1 VIKNEHG
8 ESRVE
13 QMNLG
18 DLHKN
23 QNLRMQ
29 IENSD
34 KWGVRPTIKDMIL
47 DDAIRVYR
55 NKMVHFDDSYFSE
68 LF

>member
-1 VIKNEHG
+1 MKNEHG

-47 DDAIRVYR
+47 EDAIRVYR
-55 NKMVHFDDSYFSE
+55 NKMVRFDDSYFSE